1 LQGVNRVEK
10 KRKKARKSEARGT
23 QVPDSAAEHLVIKGD
38 WKDAVKQ
45 GLKRPHPNK
54 KKGRPE

>member
-1 LQGVNRVEK
+1 VEK